1 MLNFPNKFS
10 IIVNPKNVSS
20 QIEKKTNEYNNKEKL
35 FNKYKTIQTE
45 KLNKIDQEINDK
57 TEKINALILKI
68 YELDVNTK
76 KELNLRNKYEYEQ
89 IKITN
94 YCNDLKSK
102 HSNIKKTKDDYE
114 NKIDLLKFQNEK
126 LQNEFDEQINILA
139 KENKN
144 LSNELEDKINIYN
157 NNKTEIIFYE
167 NKIKDT
173 LNEIEQQRI
182 NFKEKENVNNIKFN
196 ELENKYLNLQNKIY
210 NLQMNSNIR
219 KNELIKNKKI
229 QKNVSNEKQQLENEL
244 KQLQKNNQD
253 LEKQIQN
260 MNKFYKNLINNNNNS
275 NKKK

>member
-157 NNKTEIIFYE
+157 NNKTEIIFYQ

-210 NLQMNSNIR
+210 NLQMNSGIR
-219 KNELIKNKKI
+219 KTELIKNRKI

-244 KQLQKNNQD
+244 KQIQKNNQD

>member
-1 MLNFPNKFS
+1 MLKFPNKFS

-157 NNKTEIIFYE
+157 NNKTEIIFYQ

-210 NLQMNSNIR
+210 NLQMNSGIR
-219 KNELIKNKKI
+219 KTELIKNRKI

-244 KQLQKNNQD
+244 KQIQKNNQD

-260 MNKFYKNLINNNNNS
+260 MNKFYKNLINNNNSNNNS
-275 NKKK
+275 I

>member
-20 QIEKKTNEYNNKEKL
+20 QIEKKTIEYNNKENL

-45 KLNKIDQEINDK
+45 KLNKIDKEINDK
-57 TEKINALILKI
+57 TEKIHSLLQKI
-68 YELDVNTK
+68 YELDLNTK

-94 YCNDLKSK
+94 YCNDLKKK

-157 NNKTEIIFYE
+157 NNKTEIIFYQ

-210 NLQMNSNIR
+210 NLQMNSGIR
-219 KNELIKNKKI
+219 KTELIKNRKI

-244 KQLQKNNQD
+244 KQIQKNNQD

>member
-20 QIEKKTNEYNNKEKL
+20 QIEKKTIEYNNKENL

-45 KLNKIDQEINDK
+45 KLNKIDKEINDK
-57 TEKINALILKI
+57 TEKIHSLLLKI
-68 YELDVNTK
+68 YELDLNTK

-94 YCNDLKSK
+94 YCNDLKKK

-126 LQNEFDEQINILA
+126 LQNDFDEQLNILA

-157 NNKTEIIFYE
+157 NNKTEIIFYQ

-219 KNELIKNKKI
+219 KTELIKNRKI

-244 KQLQKNNQD
+244 KQIQKNNQD

>member
-1 MLNFPNKFS
+1 MLKFPNKFS

-157 NNKTEIIFYE
+157 NNKTEIIFYQ

-210 NLQMNSNIR
+210 NLQMNSGIR
-219 KNELIKNKKI
+219 KTELIKNRKI

-244 KQLQKNNQD
+244 KQIQKNNQD

>member
-20 QIEKKTNEYNNKEKL
+20 QIEKKTIEYNNKENL

-45 KLNKIDQEINDK
+45 KLNKIDKEINDK
-57 TEKINALILKI
+57 TEKIHSLLLKI
-68 YELDVNTK
+68 YELDLNTK

-94 YCNDLKSK
+94 YCNDLKKK

-157 NNKTEIIFYE
+157 NNKTEIIFYQ

-210 NLQMNSNIR
+210 NLQMNSGIR
-219 KNELIKNKKI
+219 KTELIKNRKI

-244 KQLQKNNQD
+244 KQIQKNNQD